1 MPGFQS
7 TRLVTEGA
15 LEPFFFLYTDD
26 SIQGNPETCKQ
37 SSIML
42 NYEVKNSVYYKKF
55 AKIYN
60 NKCAYCGAILG
71 LLPIE
76 SFEIDHFL
84 NEASFPN
91 TTEGRIEAGRMH
103 NLTWSCVSCNRGKR
117 GITIKPPY
125 DILLN
130 VDNGNIATVFRR
142 DKEYYIQ
149 ICDTYKNDEFVRKF
163 YEALHLGYETR
174 RLDYLC
180 LQLEGRYQ
188 AEKNEKR
195 KIKLGESLS
204 ILLKKRNHMTIT
216 GRKL

>member
-1 MPGFQS
+1 M
-7 TRLVTEGA
+7 
-15 LEPFFFLYTDD
+15 
-26 SIQGNPETCKQ
+26 
-37 SSIML
+37 
-42 NYEVKNSVYYKKF
+42 
-55 AKIYN
+55 
-60 NKCAYCGAILG
+60 
-71 LLPIE
+71 
-76 SFEIDHFL
+76 
-84 NEASFPN
+84 
-91 TTEGRIEAGRMH
+91 
-103 NLTWSCVSCNRGKR
+103 
-117 GITIKPPY
+117 
-125 DILLN
+125 LN